1 MTRALAIAVVLAWA
15 PLAVA
20 QSGGERVRQLVE
32 EGEFE
37 RAAAAF
43 AEAMRASVLSR
54 EELIGLLE
62 ARALLAHAQ
71 RDDAALDEA
80 LSGLASI
87 VPTHR
92 FDASFPPDLA
102 VRSVEVGR
110 RMRGRLSV
118 EVQIVPSGT
127 GVRLGPRVEH
137 DPGALVRA
145 VRIRVLDPTT
155 GAWTV
160 AEGPVEAAAGRRV
173 HAYVEAIG
181 PGGVVLA
188 RRGSPEDPIVLEGPG
203 AGTGAPN
210 DPAPASPPVRAGP
223 PDWAWVL
230 VGVGVVLLVAAGIGA
245 GVYAATNPDID
256 TQPRPPMIVIDD

>member
-1 MTRALAIAVVLAWA
+1 VTRALAIAVVLAWA

-43 AEAMRASVLSR
+43 AEAMRASALSR
-54 EELIGLLE
+54 EERIGLLE

-110 RMRGRLSV
+110 RISCRWRITFWSRRRGRGIHRGCRRRRLRVWRSMTGRATCASCATRW
-118 EVQIVPSGT
+118 SG
-127 GVRLGPRVEH
+127 RRSW
-137 DPGALVRA
+137 R
-145 VRIRVLDPTT
+145 
-155 GAWTV
+155 
-160 AEGPVEAAAGRRV
+160 AAG
-173 HAYVEAIG
+173 
-181 PGGVVLA
+181 
-188 RRGSPEDPIVLEGPG
+188 
-203 AGTGAPN
+203 
-210 DPAPASPPVRAGP
+210 
-223 PDWAWVL
+223 
-230 VGVGVVLLVAAGIGA
+230 
-245 GVYAATNPDID
+245 
-256 TQPRPPMIVIDD
+256 